1 VTDAFVSPA
10 VTISW
15 GPMTFAAG
23 LLLSFVTW
31 VLYGESRVEVVI
43 LGLRSIDPL
52 RSPQK
57 TGQKHYIGPIRSIT
71 KWTAGAELDVRQAL
85 DQKSK
90 QPSSGN
96 DTGTTGE
103 GSGDSLPR
111 LQETTV

>member
-1 VTDAFVSPA
+1 MVSGNGGTRLQIRLA
-10 VTISW
+10 DRRRVV
-15 GPMTFAAG
+15 
-23 LLLSFVTW
+23 LS
-31 VLYGESRVEVVI
+31 
-43 LGLRSIDPL
+43 
-52 RSPQK
+52 

-96 DTGTTGE
+96 ETGTTE
-103 GSGDSLPR
+103 QGSGDSLPR